1 LPISGDVSFVL
12 EEYAM
17 SEMRELTTTELD
29 AVSGGTWGSRTN
41 IGSFN
46 GNFSFNFQGATGNAN
61 ASLGSPT
68 TVNNNNNFHELF

>member
-1 LPISGDVSFVL
+1 LPILGNVSFDL

-29 AVSGGTWGSRTN
+29 AVSGGWGFN

-46 GNFSFNFQGATGNAN
+46 GNFNDGSGNGNGNAGFGN
-61 ASLGSPT
+61 LTLVTTQNNTSGSR
-68 TVNNNNNFHELF
+68 